1 MSSMKAKNIIVVINV
16 RPFTCVFV
24 FDAVHG
30 NSLQISPLV
39 SFYGTASAYKK
50 NGPPSSDPFR
60 LIFLFCRL
68 HRPEMIGEIL
78 RLGTVDQ
85 VEENIPCLFVSLDVA
100 AVVVLWVVRIRTEY
114 FLVDAGQL
122 LFGVLA
128 GEELAHSGE
137 RIRSSGQ
144 SSAVVGGV
152 LKVHKHFF
160 GAMGQCHDFLLLI
173 GGADTTSLLLNRVRF
188 KVW

>member
-60 LIFLFCRL
+60 LIFLFCSL
-68 HRPEMIGEIL
+68 HRPELVGEIL

-85 VEENIPCLFVSLDVA
+85 VEEDIPCLFVSLDVA

-122 LFGVLA
+122 VFGVL
-128 GEELAHSGE
+128 SGE
-137 RIRSSGQ
+137 KLANVGDRIRSSGQ
-144 SSAVVGGV
+144 HAGGGGV
-152 LKVHKHFF
+152 VLQGHKTFF
-160 GAMGQCHDFLLLI
+160 
-173 GGADTTSLLLNRVRF
+173 R
-188 KVW
+188 